1 MSLKDKISNVIAVIV
16 GIGTIVATALGSVP
30 AESEWYVWAG
40 AVVIALLSY
49 FTGKNGDLK
58 GSA

>member
-1 MSLKDKISNVIAVIV
+1 MSLKDKISNIIAVV
-16 GIGTIVATALGSVP
+16 VAVGTIIASALDSVP
-30 AESEWYVWAG
+30 ADSQWWVWAA

-49 FTGKNGDLK
+49 FTGKTGDLK